1 MPALIIGL
9 SVLGILSVVCTCI
22 ILAMA
27 YVITGTTFEP
37 IEATHVEGDE

>member
-1 MPALIIGL
+1 MPALITAL
-9 SVLGILSVVCTCI
+9 AVLGVLAVIVAVT

-37 IEATHVEGDE
+37 VEATHVEGDE